1 MPKRL
6 LRYVLSKLDY
16 FETDAL
22 DLDKIDVAWG
32 QAGHLTWQDKLER
45 LLQLPPSI
53 EIQKAKVLV
62 LRVTVPAAIHSSPI
76 HVEADGVEIKL
87 RIVPPEE
94 QKAARRGNSRQKD
107 NRKAPAPAEEEPV
120 PQAIDLAQSFL
131 ETQPRKER
139 DELQAALNAESQ
151 DLAASV
157 VSSDDGS
164 EDDYNLGT
172 GQPLSLP
179 AFLADFLQGM
189 VDRLEFAIKGVS
201 CHLDV
206 EVPVEASSLSH
217 EKVTFQLAIDELNA
231 EGVTTIQIRDG
242 SDDGS
247 TPTHKEGKRY
257 VVLNKIRASLISEAD
272 VFSAL
277 SRTSSMPS
285 SAGATSPVATGRQ
298 PLSRDN
304 TPIPAA
310 PHPLDAYLADST
322 DLSYSQYQPLMDS
335 EDAFNI
341 PYDLGSSSDDPED
354 DDIRS
359 TPSTPRALTSQSLT
373 QGFER
378 AAPLLHPAQS
388 TVAPRQPPWI
398 EPSQPSA
405 RFRFIV

>member
-94 QKAARRGNSRQKD
+94 QKSARRGTPRRRDSRKNSVSLED
-107 NRKAPAPAEEEPV
+107 EPV
-120 PQAIDLAQSFL
+120 PHAIDLAQSFL
-131 ETQPRKER
+131 ETQPRKEKE
-139 DELQAALNAESQ
+139 ELQAALNAETQ

-157 VSSDDGS
+157 ASSDDGS
-164 EDDYNLGT
+164 EDDYSLGT

-189 VDRLEFAIKGVS
+189 VDRLEFAIKGVT

-206 EVPVEASSLSH
+206 EVPVEAGSSPT
-217 EKVTFQLAIDELNA
+217 EKVTLQLAIDEINA
-231 EGVTTIQIRDG
+231 EGVTTTQIGDSTADVG
-242 SDDGS
+242 SM
-247 TPTHKEGKRY
+247 PIHKEGKRY
-257 VVLNKIRASLISEAD
+257 VELNKLRASLISEAD

-285 SAGATSPVATGRQ
+285 SAGATSPAW
-298 PLSRDN
+298 
-304 TPIPAA
+304 
-310 PHPLDAYLADST
+310 
-322 DLSYSQYQPLMDS
+322 
-335 EDAFNI
+335 
-341 PYDLGSSSDDPED
+341 
-354 DDIRS
+354 
-359 TPSTPRALTSQSLT
+359 LT
-373 QGFER
+373 R
-378 AAPLLHPAQS
+378 
-388 TVAPRQPPWI
+388 
-398 EPSQPSA
+398 
-405 RFRFIV
+405 